1 MLRRRTYRNQ
11 FFMVIATLAMAI
23 AACSPKV
30 YPSGLE
36 GNLFGYQKNFQREQ
50 LKRKFEATRNNM
62 KMARQKRKA
71 MRPLKAQARAEE
83 KMRKE
88 LDAEHIA
95 KQEPHVQ
102 MRMKQ
107 NLKETEKKYPSKNTL
122 RKKLLFWKKN
132 SCPNGFR

>member
-1 MLRRRTYRNQ
+1 
-11 FFMVIATLAMAI
+11 MVIATLAMAI

-83 KMRKE
+83 KMRKQ
-88 LDAEHIA
+88 LYAEHIA

>member
-1 MLRRRTYRNQ
+1 MLRRRTYRIQ
-11 FFMVIATLAMAI
+11 FFMVIATLAVAS
-23 AACSPKV
+23 ASCSPKV

-50 LKRKFEATRNNM
+50 LKRKFEATRNNI

-71 MRPLKAQARAEE
+71 MRPLKAQAHAEE
-83 KMRKE
+83 KMRKQ
-88 LDAEHIA
+88 LYAEHIA